1 MTPGIR
7 SGVKRAASYIL
18 VALAIFNAHS
28 ANSQSFDC
36 RKASTAVEKAICT
49 VKRLKLLDSE
59 MAKNYQ
65 AAKKQVVP
73 EGLKALVATQRAWIA
88 QRDLQ
93 CSTGANDCVATQ
105 YQERNDIL
113 LALLASTSVEN
124 PAIDVANPA
133 VLLGTWLVPSESYSP
148 LSSGEL
154 VPTAAHLPPPGA
166 RLVAKLGE
174 LCIVD
179 PPQAKICS
187 PFGLTV
193 QPNRSQA
200 KHSGESLAKGSVV
213 LLTYFGGRADFEL
226 IVGPNQEL
234 VATFLACEPTG
245 KNCRRISQP
254 WRAASPG
261 ATIKM
266 HHLFE

>member
-7 SGVKRAASYIL
+7 SGVKRAALCIL
-18 VALAIFNAHS
+18 VALAVFNAHS

-36 RKASTAVEKAICT
+36 RRAFTAVEEAVCT
-49 VKRLKLLDSE
+49 DTRLKLLDSE
-59 MAKNYQ
+59 LAENYH
-65 AAKKQVVP
+65 AAKKQIVP
-73 EGLKALVATQRAWIA
+73 EGLNALVITQRAWITE
-88 QRDLQ
+88 RDLQ
-93 CSTGANDCVATQ
+93 CATGANDCITAQ
-105 YQERNDIL
+105 YQRRNDIL
-113 LALLASTSVEN
+113 LALLARTSDEN

-133 VLLGTWLVPSESYSP
+133 VLLGTWLVPSESHSP

-187 PFGLTV
+187 PFGLAV
-193 QPNRSQA
+193 QPTKSRS
-200 KHSGESLAKGSVV
+200 KHSSQSLAKDSVV
-213 LLTYFGGRADFEL
+213 LLTYFDGRADFEL
-226 IVGPNQEL
+226 IVGPDQEL

-245 KNCRRISQP
+245 KKCRRISQP
-254 WRAASPG
+254 WRAVSPD
-261 ATIKM
+261 AAIKV

>member
-7 SGVKRAASYIL
+7 SGIKRAASYIMM
-18 VALAIFNAHS
+18 ALAVFNAHS

-36 RKASTAVEKAICT
+36 RKASTAVEKTVCT
-49 VKRLKLLDSE
+49 DTRLKLLDSE

-65 AAKKQVVP
+65 AAKKRMVP
-73 EGLKALVATQRAWIA
+73 AGLKTLVATQRAWTA
-88 QRDLQ
+88 ERDLQ
-93 CSTGANDCVATQ
+93 CATGDSDCIAAK

-113 LALLASTSVEN
+113 LALLASTSDEN
-124 PAIDVANPA
+124 PAIDLANPA
-133 VLLGTWLVPSESYSP
+133 VLLGTWLVPSESHSP
-148 LSSGEL
+148 LSTGEL

-179 PPQAKICS
+179 PPQAKSCN

-193 QPNRSQA
+193 QPNRSKA
-200 KHSGESLAKGSVV
+200 KHFKQNMAKGSVV
-213 LLTYFGGRADFEL
+213 LLTYYDGRADFQL

-245 KNCRRISQP
+245 KNCQRIQQP
-254 WRAASPG
+254 WRAASPD
-261 ATIKM
+261 ASIKVY
-266 HHLFE
+266 HLFE

>member
-7 SGVKRAASYIL
+7 TKVIRVVSHIL
-18 VALAIFNAHS
+18 VALVVFHS
-28 ANSQSFDC
+28 RAANSQGFDC
-36 RKASTAVEKAICT
+36 RKASTTVEKAVCADT
-49 VKRLKLLDSE
+49 RLKLLDSDL
-59 MAKNYQ
+59 AKNYQ

-88 QRDLQ
+88 ERDLQ
-93 CSTGANDCVATQ
+93 CATGANDCVAAQ
-105 YQERNDIL
+105 YQKRNGIL
-113 LALLASTSVEN
+113 LALLARTSEEN
-124 PAIDVANPA
+124 PIIDLANPA
-133 VLLGTWLVPSESYSP
+133 VLLGTWIVPSEGQSP
-148 LSSGEL
+148 VSPSEL

-166 RLVAKLGE
+166 RLAAKLGE

-179 PPQAKICS
+179 PPQAKVCNT
-187 PFGLTV
+187 FGLAI

-200 KHSGESLAKGSVV
+200 KHSSQGLAKGSVV
-213 LLTYFGGRADFEL
+213 LLTYFDGRADFEL
-226 IVGPNQEL
+226 VVGPNQEL

-261 ATIKM
+261 AAIEV
-266 HHLFE
+266 HHLFD

>member
-1 MTPGIR
+1 MTPGIK
-7 SGVKRAASYIL
+7 SGVKRAASCIL
-18 VALAIFNAHS
+18 VALAVFNTQS
-28 ANSQSFDC
+28 ADSFDC
-36 RKASTAVEKAICT
+36 RKASTAIEKAVCT
-49 VKRLKLLDSE
+49 DTRLKLLDSE
-59 MAKNYQ
+59 LAKNYQ
-65 AAKKQVVP
+65 SAKKQIVQ

-93 CSTGANDCVATQ
+93 CSTGANDCVAAQ

-113 LALLASTSVEN
+113 LALLARTSDEN

-154 VPTAAHLPPPGA
+154 VPTAAHLPPSGA

-174 LCIVD
+174 LCIVA

-187 PFGLTV
+187 PFALAV
-193 QPNRSQA
+193 QPSRSRA
-200 KHSGESLAKGSVV
+200 KHSSQSLAKGSVV

-234 VATFLACEPTG
+234 VATFLACEPNG
-245 KNCRRISQP
+245 KNCRRLSQP
-254 WRAASPG
+254 WRAASPDAG
-261 ATIKM
+261 IKV